1 MDCRKM
7 DKKKYIA
14 PTALV
19 VKLNIESLLTTESI
33 GVDSTH
39 TVTNSNQVF
48 SRKYRSFDDEEDYEN

>member
-14 PTALV
+14 PTAIV

-33 GVDSTH
+33 GVNSNQ

-48 SRKYRSFDDEEDYEN
+48 SRKYRSFDDEDYEN

>member
-1 MDCRKM
+1 M

-14 PTALV
+14 PTAIV

-39 TVTNSNQVF
+39 TVTNNDQVF
-48 SRKYRSFDDEEDYEN
+48 SRKYRSFDDEDYEN

>member
-1 MDCRKM
+1 M

-33 GVDSTH
+33 GVNSNQ
-39 TVTNSNQVF
+39 TVTNNDQVF

>member
-1 MDCRKM
+1 M

-14 PTALV
+14 PTAIV

-33 GVDSTH
+33 GVNSNPNQ

-48 SRKYRSFDDEEDYEN
+48 SRKYRSFDDEDYEN

>member
-1 MDCRKM
+1 M

-39 TVTNSNQVF
+39 KVTNNDQVY
-48 SRKYRSFDDEEDYEN
+48 SRRGKSFDDDE